1 MASKLLCKVM
11 RNSKPF
17 CLLTVQYEGGRLF
30 MTRYDF
36 EAWEYNS
43 RSGIVELSY
52 NLDEVNTA
60 KLVELLEVS
69 SPKNV
74 LSSFSRKFRKGNDYD
89 ACIANFKNF
98 CKENNIEY
106 HYNVWY

>member
-1 MASKLLCKVM
+1 MI
-11 RNSKPF
+11 
-17 CLLTVQYEGGRLF
+17 
-30 MTRYDF
+30 RYDF

-60 KLVELLEVS
+60 KLVELLEVA
-69 SPKNV
+69 SPKDDV
-74 LSSFSRKFRKGNDYD
+74 PSSFSRKFRKGNDYH
-89 ACIANFKNF
+89 ACIANFKSF

>member
-17 CLLTVQYEGGRLF
+17 CLLTAQYEGGRLF

-36 EAWEYNS
+36 EAWEYNN

-52 NLDEVNTA
+52 NLNEVNTS
-60 KLVELLEVS
+60 KLVELLDVS

>member
-1 MASKLLCKVM
+1 M

-30 MTRYDF
+30 MIRYDF

-60 KLVELLEVS
+60 KLVELLEVA
-69 SPKNV
+69 SPKDDV
-74 LSSFSRKFRKGNDYD
+74 PSSFSRKFRKGNDYH
-89 ACIANFKNF
+89 ACIANFKSF